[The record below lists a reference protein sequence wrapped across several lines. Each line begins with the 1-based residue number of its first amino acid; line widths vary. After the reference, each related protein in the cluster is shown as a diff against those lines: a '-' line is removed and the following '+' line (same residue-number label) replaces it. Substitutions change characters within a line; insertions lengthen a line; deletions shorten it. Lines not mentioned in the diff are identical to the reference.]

1 MTGYR
6 TRRLATVV
14 SSALLGLLLL
24 GTSGV
29 TASTPGWEF
38 INIATL
44 PATVSPGADAGYQF
58 TIHNGGK
65 SNISQL
71 YLTTSV
77 NAVPSYFSSDRRT
90 VCQLSPTLFCAF
102 GALNA
107 GDSIVVLVAYTTPTS
122 GSSFN
127 VTFQINGTGVSFTD
141 PHKSHGDTLSQS
153 FTTTLSSSA
162 DFAGGFQISDGT
174 TYTDSGALSKKND
187 QQSSASSSFLLV
199 PVTIQDGL
207 TSAPDGATDPCG
219 TLNCIGDWTSV
230 HVGNGNQGPVKVTI
244 LLYGK
249 SVPNGA
255 TVDNI
260 GLWHQDTL
268 ITLRCSDSSSIQN
281 AGPTGNECVTVTLV
295 GSNFR
300 IVAWLLHNGGV
311 HSAF

>member
-1 MTGYR
+1 VTGYR

-38 INIATL
+38 NNNATL
-44 PATVSPGADAGYQF
+44 PATVSPGSDAGYQF

-77 NAVPSYFSSDRRT
+77 NAVPSYFSNSRGT
-90 VCQLSPTLFCAF
+90 VCQLSPTLFCSF

-107 GDSIVVLVAYTTPTS
+107 GDSINVLVAYKTPSS
-122 GSSFN
+122 GSSFS
-127 VTFQINGTGVSFTD
+127 VTFQINGTGVSFKD
-141 PHKSHGDTLSQS
+141 PGTSHGDTLSDP

-174 TYTDSGALSKKND
+174 TYTDNGTLSKKND
-187 QQSSASSSFLLV
+187 QQSSATSRTLLV

-207 TSAPDGATDPCG
+207 SSPPDGATDPCG
-219 TLNCIGDWTSV
+219 TLSCIGDWTSL
-230 HVGNGNQGPVKVTI
+230 HVGNGNQGPVMVT
-244 LLYGK
+244 LVLYGK

-255 TVDNI
+255 NVGNI
-260 GLWHQDTL
+260 GLWHDGTV
-268 ITLRCSDSSSIQN
+268 ISTPCSSSTL
-281 AGPTGNECVTVTLV
+281 PTGTGECITVTMV
-295 GSNFR
+295 GSNFK
-300 IVAWLLHNGGV
+300 IVAWLNHNGGL
-311 HSAF
+311 HGTY